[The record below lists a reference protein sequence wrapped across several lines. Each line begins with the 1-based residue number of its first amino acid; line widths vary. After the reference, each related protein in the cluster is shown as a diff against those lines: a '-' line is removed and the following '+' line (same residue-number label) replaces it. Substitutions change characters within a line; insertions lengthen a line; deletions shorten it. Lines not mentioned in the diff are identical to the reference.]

1 MLRFS
6 LMFISIFVVIQL
18 RGSPSL
24 PTVALH
30 DLLTWMC
37 SATREDLN
45 LQIINVGQS
54 ALIGSSRESLQRP
67 TKASSSWKTRGWEVL
82 MMFFCYST
90 PPSLIS
96 REEGPRRSKLL
107 NVDDGEAASLRLL
120 DFLERSNSLRR
131 RCFSRYQCQK
141 GSGSGLTSRKPEAE
155 YWAQSLSMPLIR
167 GERDMKESSV
177 DDSGCSGTN
186 TAEQGVMKANGKRW
200 GRSFKSVV
208 EDLDCIDSCGWA
220 QGDGWACIDH
230 WMGLWVIQ
238 NKTKKKLQFTRS
250 YNYVR

>member
-1 MLRFS
+1 MNKSFWNLNAQDYYNTSSFNVPSPVFYGKSCFLFDNIIITYGMPVSSSYYILLGIIDISCTTWTCALFLLRFS
-6 LMFISIFVVIQL
+6 LMFISIFVVIQP

-30 DLLTWMC
+30 GLLTWMC

-54 ALIGSSRESLQRP
+54 ALIGSSRESLQRQM
-67 TKASSSWKTRGWEVL
+67 KASSSWKTQGWEVL
-82 MMFFCYST
+82 MMFFCSST

-131 RCFSRYQCQK
+131 RCFSRYHCQK
-141 GSGSGLTSRKPEAE
+141 GSGLTSRKPEAE
-155 YWAQSLSMPLIR
+155 YWAQSLPMPLIR
-167 GERDMKESSV
+167 GERDVRESSV
-177 DDSGCSGTN
+177 ADLGCSGTN
-186 TAEQGVMKANGKRW
+186 TAE
-200 GRSFKSVV
+200 
-208 EDLDCIDSCGWA
+208 
-220 QGDGWACIDH
+220 
-230 WMGLWVIQ
+230 
-238 NKTKKKLQFTRS
+238 
-250 YNYVR
+250 